1 MKHDKYTFDDVFH
14 QVNKYVRNNMS
25 KHEETLF
32 IQEVKS
38 NKRLGKLVAVI
49 CSFIKHSKQYFNI
62 QLRMK
67 RLCLTTVLI
76 LAMSNML
83 FAKYHIRHQRPHYH
97 TETRPSDDNQDD
109 NHIALLILIGGLSIG
124 GYLLYRKR
132 KINKYQRG

>member
-1 MKHDKYTFDDVFH
+1 
-14 QVNKYVRNNMS
+14 
-25 KHEETLF
+25 
-32 IQEVKS
+32 
-38 NKRLGKLVAVI
+38 
-49 CSFIKHSKQYFNI
+49 
-62 QLRMK
+62 MK

-83 FAKYHIRHQRPHYH
+83 FAKYHIRHPHPHYH

-132 KINKYQRG
+132 KINKYRRGWQTCMEGGIPLPYKLYTFKLHLKEWTNSNSQDSTDTSVSFHWPSAEKIYASENELSFDKNKS

>member
-1 MKHDKYTFDDVFH
+1 
-14 QVNKYVRNNMS
+14 
-25 KHEETLF
+25 
-32 IQEVKS
+32 
-38 NKRLGKLVAVI
+38 
-49 CSFIKHSKQYFNI
+49 
-62 QLRMK
+62 MK

>member
-1 MKHDKYTFDDVFH
+1 MQHDKYTFDDVFH

-83 FAKYHIRHQRPHYH
+83 FAKYHIRHPHYH
-97 TETRPSDDNQDD
+97 TETRLSADNQDD

-132 KINKYQRG
+132 KINKYRRG